1 MGEGM
6 TSTQMRIR
14 PHQVEATKELYPHLP
29 TPDAARLL
37 LDMAIQAERERRA
50 MVPKE
55 VRP

>member
-1 MGEGM
+1 MVEAM

-14 PHQVEATKELYPHLP
+14 PHQVDATKELYPHLP
-29 TPDAARLL
+29 TADAARLL

-55 VRP
+55 TSP